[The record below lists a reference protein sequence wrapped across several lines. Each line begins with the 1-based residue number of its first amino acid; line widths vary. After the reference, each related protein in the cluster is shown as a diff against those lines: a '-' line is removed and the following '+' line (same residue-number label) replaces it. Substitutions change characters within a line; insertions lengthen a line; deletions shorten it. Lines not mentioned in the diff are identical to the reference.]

1 MGSTVVEYSPH
12 HPKGEGS
19 SPPIAAGTGREN
31 GTKRRW
37 KLRGELNPS
46 FKKW

>member
-1 MGSTVVEYSPH
+1 MSMGSTVVEYSPH

-31 GTKRRW
+31 GTKKVEIESRM
-37 KLRGELNPS
+37 ES
-46 FKKW
+46 FFF